1 MAAPRNTLRRLQIFA
16 WFIIGLG
23 LVQTAGAVFAS
34 MSVDAATPGV
44 QLAVAVGVGLVG
56 ASTVAARSRFLRR
69 PWRFDDES
77 TVAIDFAVRVLV
89 QLILALGAANVGFA
103 GAILTGAPWMV
114 MLGLVFFVPPV
125 VAALPTTRNVAR
137 IQGELDAQGSP
148 YQLIDALRAADSV

>member
-16 WFIIGLG
+16 WFIVGLG
-23 LVQTAGAVFAS
+23 LVQAVGAVFAA
-34 MSVDAATPGV
+34 MSVDTAGAGV
-44 QLAVAVGVGLVG
+44 QLAVAAGVGLVG

-69 PWRFDDES
+69 PWRLDDES

-89 QLILALGAANVGFA
+89 QMILALGAANVAFA

-114 MLGLVFFVPPV
+114 VIGLVFFLPPV
-125 VAALPTTRNVAR
+125 VSALPTTRNLTR

-148 YQLIDALRAADSV
+148 YQLVDALRAADSV